1 MSTMP
6 TASILLLQKTL
17 LKEVVSLLAEMKFE
31 NSDGE
36 TVTGVT
42 GYEQRLPQI
51 TEDDEDSSQFFPY
64 AVVRATGW
72 NTKDDTDPWHVTID
86 VLFGIV
92 DTSKDSHGHEL
103 LMNMIQKVADRFIHE
118 PLLDHSYR
126 AEQNIDAELQ
136 DEDTYPYYIGGI
148 EFVFTAPKI
157 ERKIEFDE
165 NKYT

>member
-1 MSTMP
+1 
-6 TASILLLQKTL
+6 
-17 LKEVVSLLAEMKFE
+17 
-31 NSDGE
+31 
-36 TVTGVT
+36 
-42 GYEQRLPQI
+42 
-51 TEDDEDSSQFFPY
+51 
-64 AVVRATGW
+64 
-72 NTKDDTDPWHVTID
+72 
-86 VLFGIV
+86 
-92 DTSKDSHGHEL
+92 
-103 LMNMIQKVADRFIHE
+103 MNMIQKVADRFIHE